1 MGMLP
6 LIFYSNTPAEKLPWG
21 GHTPAAVATDS
32 CRLLLVWRPR
42 PVGATA
48 LMMVLL
54 LRRVCSTAALLVLTL
69 MNVLQG
75 A

>member
-1 MGMLP
+1 M
-6 LIFYSNTPAEKLPWG
+6 
-21 GHTPAAVATDS
+21 
-32 CRLLLVWRPR
+32 LLVWRPR

-54 LRRVCSTAALLVLTL
+54 LRRVCSMAALLVLTL
-69 MNVLQG
+69 MHVLQG